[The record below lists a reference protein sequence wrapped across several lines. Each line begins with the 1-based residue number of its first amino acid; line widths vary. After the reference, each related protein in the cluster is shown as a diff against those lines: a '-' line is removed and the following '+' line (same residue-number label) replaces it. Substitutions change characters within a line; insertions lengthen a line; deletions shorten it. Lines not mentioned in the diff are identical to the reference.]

1 MLSLTRCPSISPV
14 LPSGR
19 GWLSLWPYP
28 VVMQSD
34 IVPDNPRHSALV
46 RVTHWLTALSFL
58 VLVLSGIAILLAH
71 PRLYWGETGAL
82 GGPSLFDLPL
92 PFVLDVPIRGPGR
105 YLHFLSAWV
114 SVFTGLVYVSM
125 GLASRHFGRNLL
137 PARAE
142 LTFAAIGKVIRS
154 HLRFERSSEAELAT
168 YNVLQR
174 LSYTTVVFVLLPLMI
189 WTGLAMSPAVTS
201 VFPFVVSALGGQQ
214 TARTVHFVAACSLVL
229 FLLVHVAM
237 VCLTG
242 FKRRVRAMIT
252 GRGPAPAGATASVG
266 FSRRTLIKTS
276 LGALAG
282 VGGLGAGV
290 RLLDRC
296 GLIPANHRGIYGL
309 SETLTYAGQRL
320 LTKLPSMAREFD
332 RSQISTV
339 TPVNGKAPKTEPY
352 QRLLAGGFAEWRLQI
367 DGMVARPSSLSLA
380 ELRSFPSRS
389 QITHQA
395 CEEGWSFIAEWTG
408 VPLAYVL
415 ERVGIHP
422 EARYVFFFAF
432 DDWWDS
438 IDMDDALHPQTLLAY
453 GMNGPEMPIDHG
465 APMRLKLARQLG
477 YKSLKYLSRITV
489 TDSAKAIG
497 DGLGSGSPA
506 AGYSWYAGI

>member
-1 MLSLTRCPSISPV
+1 
-14 LPSGR
+14 
-19 GWLSLWPYP
+19 
-28 VVMQSD
+28 MQAD
-34 IVPDNPRHSALV
+34 VAPDKARHSAIV
-46 RVTHWLTALSFL
+46 RVTHWTSALSFL

-71 PRLYWGETGAL
+71 PRLYWGETGAV
-82 GGPSLFDLPL
+82 GGPSLIDLPL

-105 YLHFLSAWV
+105 YLHFLAAWV
-114 SVFTGLVYVSM
+114 SVFTGLVYVSI

-137 PARAE
+137 PARAD
-142 LTFAAIGKVIRS
+142 LSLGAVGKVMRS
-154 HLRFERSSEAELAT
+154 HLRFERSSEAELAS

-174 LSYTTVVFVLLPLMI
+174 LSYTAVVFVLLPLMI

-201 VFPFVVSALGGQQ
+201 VVPFIVSALGGQQ
-214 TARTVHFVAACSLVL
+214 SARTLHFFTASSLVL

-237 VCLTG
+237 VALTG
-242 FKRRVRAMIT
+242 FKSRMRAMLT
-252 GRGPAPAGATASVG
+252 GRGAAPVGASASQG
-266 FSRRTLIKTS
+266 FSRRTLVKTS

-282 VGGLGAGV
+282 VAGLGAGV

-320 LTKLPSMAREFD
+320 LTELPSMAREFD
-332 RSQISTV
+332 RSQISTLI
-339 TPVNGKAPKTEPY
+339 PVNGKAPKTEPY

-367 DGMVARPSSLSLA
+367 DGMVARPGSLSLA
-380 ELRSFPSRS
+380 ELKAFPSRS

-415 ERVGIHP
+415 EQVGIHP
-422 EARYVFFFAF
+422 DARYVFFFAF

-453 GMNGPEMPIDHG
+453 GMNGPKLPIDHG
-465 APMRLKLARQLG
+465 APLRLKVARQLG
-477 YKSLKYLSRITV
+477 YKSLKYLSRVTV
-489 TDSAKAIG
+489 ADSAAGIG
-497 DGLGSGSPA
+497 DGLGSGSPS